1 MHPVLFRIPEF
12 LPLIGGIPIN
22 SFGTMMVLAC
32 LAGGWVLQ
40 KELERHGHEGKEA
53 WDLAFLSLAAGLVGA
68 KLYWVL
74 THPAR
79 LSADPLGTIF
89 SGTGLTWY
97 GGFAAGLLAF
107 YVGLR
112 RTSLPVRETID
123 GLGLGL
129 PLAIAVGRVGCFLA
143 GDDYGRP
150 TASRFGVAFPEG
162 HPPTSVQML
171 QDRFGITV
179 DPALVEQFGQVV
191 PVHPTQLYETGIS
204 LAVFLILFAGLRKHG
219 HAPGWLF
226 AVWLA
231 LYGIQRFSIE
241 LLRVNPRVFLGLTVA
256 QVISILALA
265 VGLYLT
271 VRLWKK
277 ESTTA
282 VA

>member
-1 MHPVLFRIPEF
+1 MYPVLFRIPEF

-191 PVHPTQLYETGIS
+191 LRSTRPNSTRPGSPWPSFSFCSPASASTGMP
-204 LAVFLILFAGLRKHG
+204 
-219 HAPGWLF
+219 PGGSSPSGSPYT
-226 AVWLA
+226 A
-231 LYGIQRFSIE
+231 FSASASSCSGST
-241 LLRVNPRVFLGLTVA
+241 R
-256 QVISILALA
+256 
-265 VGLYLT
+265 
-271 VRLWKK
+271 
-277 ESTTA
+277 ESSSA
-282 VA
+282 